1 MVGLSGRGRPRD
13 PLIPPSRGAPPVNDY
28 LPTVFDRLTEPDF
41 RNNQCRY
48 TFQEMEARVLR
59 DLEDL
64 LNTRRAGFG
73 LYPGLEAVERSVV
86 NFGLRDFSH
95 LNASSD
101 TQRIAYADHVRQTIE
116 AFDPRLVDVEV
127 TARSLDSLK
136 SSLGSSLKLSAMYFR
151 VKATLRLGQ
160 GVAEPVVFDT
170 LFDASL
176 GRHTVTGSGESE

>member
-1 MVGLSGRGRPRD
+1 M
-13 PLIPPSRGAPPVNDY
+13 NDY

-41 RNNQCRY
+41 RNNQCRF
-48 TFQEMEARVLR
+48 TFQEMEARVFR

-73 LYPGLEAVERSVV
+73 LYAGLEAVERSVA
-86 NFGLRDFSH
+86 NFGLRDLTH

-101 TQRIAYADHVRQTIE
+101 LQRLAYANHVRETIE
-116 AFDPRLVDVEV
+116 VFDPRLVDVEV
-127 TARSLDSLK
+127 TVRSPDSLK
-136 SSLGSSLKLSAMYFR
+136 SALGSSLRLSAMYFR

-170 LFDASL
+170 LFDAGL
-176 GRHTVTGSGESE
+176 GRHTVTAAGDGA